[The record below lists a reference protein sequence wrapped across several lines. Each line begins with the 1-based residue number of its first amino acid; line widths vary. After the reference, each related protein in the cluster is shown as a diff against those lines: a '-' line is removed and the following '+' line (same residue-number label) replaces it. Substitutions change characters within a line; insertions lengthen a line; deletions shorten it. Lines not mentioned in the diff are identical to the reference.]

1 MGQKK
6 VSRLFVSW
14 CMPICMRWHLMRT
27 SWVYNV
33 VVQAELSDTLSSH
46 SDTSE
51 VTGDLDVNNLCK
63 AVTIGKAVQVD
74 PYM

>member
-1 MGQKK
+1 MPLHL
-6 VSRLFVSW
+6 RLFAHANLYEMALDAQS
-14 CMPICMRWHLMRT
+14 CSQTRA
-27 SWVYNV
+27 
-33 VVQAELSDTLSSH
+33 VQAELSDTQSSH

>member
-14 CMPICMRWHLMRT
+14 RMPICMRWHLMRT

-33 VVQAELSDTLSSH
+33 VVQAELSDTQSSH